1 MWAIAGQLPSSVQAV
16 GGKCL
21 TQRRWMSAPWLA
33 QRLAGDLAIAV
44 AVRPQITQQTGWHP
58 RSSPRS
64 VRLGVRATSDESSRE
79 FPGNFRAASGR
90 FLHETRTG
98 LELSRDFP
106 CFFHGQDLATVFP
119 WPRTFHVRELSA
131 NTSALVRDQT
141 AGCPGL
147 CTIYVRGL
155 SAYLTMPSPTS
166 DGIRHLHLK
175 SSRLRRRV
183 NHLKITL
190 AMPRVLFQK
199 MRLHD
204 GSREM
209 IYVRTSLQKY

>member
-1 MWAIAGQLPSSVQAV
+1 
-16 GGKCL
+16 
-21 TQRRWMSAPWLA
+21 MSASWLA
-33 QRLAGDLAIAV
+33 RWLATDLAIPA
-44 AVRPQITQQTGWHP
+44 AVRAADHEADRLASGQHP
-58 RSSPRS
+58 SNH
-64 VRLGVRATSDESSRE
+64 
-79 FPGNFRAASGR
+79 PGNSCVASGQ
-90 FLHETRTG
+90 FPHEPRADQ
-98 LELSRDFP
+98 ELSRDFP

-155 SAYLTMPSPTS
+155 SAYMTMPSPTS